1 MGAREFGLW
10 VEQKRSA
17 WVDPQTGKKGM
28 RPGRLATRIGELSD
42 GRTFDT
48 TGVKLIL
55 SGRRRDYDTE
65 LVVRI
70 AQALGEDSDVAC
82 QIAGVF
88 PPDLEVEH
96 VKRARF
102 LMRTSQAPFTRRYP
116 VGVAA

>member
-28 RPGRLATRIGELSD
+28 RLGRLATRIGELSD

-102 LMRTSQAPFTRRYP
+102 LMRMSKAPLMRRYP
-116 VGVAA
+116 LGVAA